1 MLVEAEYVA
10 AGIAEARGD
19 FGGVGVDRLNDLA
32 SVGGDG
38 CEGCSHVVIHDV
50 NHQTW
55 SCRRRAAEDPCAADF
70 SDAVV
75 KRDGA
80 IVALADL
87 PAENF
92 FLEAGGERDVGG
104 GDFDVANFLR
114 FRRLGASFLL
124 RKSFAGGADRFVS
137 EE

>member
-1 MLVEAEYVA
+1 M
-10 AGIAEARGD
+10 RSD
-19 FGGVGVDRLNDLA
+19 SFKF
-32 SVGGDG
+32 GGDG
-38 CEGCSHVVIHDV
+38 CEGCGHVVIHDV

-92 FLEAGGERDVGG
+92 FLEAEGERDVGG
-104 GDFDVANFLR
+104 GDFDVANFYVSVGWGHR
-114 FRRLGASFLL
+114 FS
-124 RKSFAGGADRFVS
+124 
-137 EE
+137 